1 MSPVAQQRVVMDTLT
16 PGHYKSHLS
25 LHLQYL
31 STFKSILSA
40 IAKLHQ
46 SIWYSAIRITSLSP
60 QVW

>member
-1 MSPVAQQRVVMDTLT
+1 MDTLT
-16 PGHYKSHLS
+16 LGRYKSHLS

-31 STFKSILSA
+31 STFKSALSA

-60 QVW
+60 RVW